1 MAWGKVRTFGELVK
15 WEHTIFA
22 LPFAYVGSLLAA
34 GGWPR
39 GEDVLWITAAMFG
52 ARTSAMALNR
62 LIDRHIDAMNPRTAN
77 RHLPRGLVSN
87 REVLALAMIGLALLG
102 LAAWELNPLCAAYLP
117 LVVAVLVAYSY
128 TKRFTWTCHLV
139 LGLALSFAPM
149 GGWVGVT
156 GAFHPVP
163 FLLSA
168 AVALWVAG
176 FDIIYATQDIEFDR
190 FAGLHSIPARFGV
203 STALLISRLLHVA
216 TVGFLVGAGLIL
228 DLSAVYYIGV
238 GVVAALLLYEHSL
251 ISTRDLSRVNAAF
264 FNVNGVISLVYLL
277 FVAIEV
283 SF

>member
-1 MAWGKVRTFGELVK
+1 MVK

-34 GGWPR
+34 GDWPR
-39 GEDVLWITAAMFG
+39 GEDVLWITVAMFG
-52 ARTSAMALNR
+52 ARTAAMALNR
-62 LIDRHIDAMNPRTAN
+62 LIDRHIDARNPRTAG

-87 REVLALAMIGLALLG
+87 REVSALALIGLALLG

-117 LVVAVLVAYSY
+117 LTVAVLVAYSY

-156 GAFHPVP
+156 GAFHPVA

-168 AVALWVAG
+168 AVGLWVAG
-176 FDIIYATQDIEFDR
+176 FDIIYATQDIDFDR
-190 FAGLHSIPARFGV
+190 FAGLHSIPARFGIT
-203 STALLISRLLHVA
+203 SALLVSRLFHLA
-216 TVGFLVGAGLIL
+216 TVGLLIGAGAIL
-228 DLSAVYYIGV
+228 DLSAIYYTGV
-238 GVVAALLLYEHSL
+238 AVVAALLLYEHTL
-251 ISTRDLSRVNAAF
+251 ISSRDLSRVNAAF
-264 FNVNGVISLVYLL
+264 FNVNGVISLVYLI